1 MKRFKSADRS
11 QYARCGEDVAVR
23 DNREAAHRSRCRAV
37 DGWSGMTGVTGASGP
52 PDKRAAV
59 RMSDVALHAG
69 VALGT
74 VSNALNHPE
83 RVTPAVRDRVIAS
96 ISALGFVP
104 NRAARSLAV
113 GRSNTVAFV
122 LADISNSFFVDMAR
136 GAEQEAAKAGRFLV
150 LANADVDQAK
160 QLDYIRYF
168 GEEQVEGILVAPL
181 AGVLDGFPP
190 LDERTS
196 AIVVLDADP
205 DLRSACSAR
214 PDNHLGGRI
223 AAEHLLSSG
232 RRRIAFVGGATERSR
247 AIRDRHDGA
256 FAATLDHGAATF
268 AHFGSDDVRVADGE
282 SIGRALLDLS
292 EEAMPD
298 GIVAAA
304 DLVAQGLLQSIL
316 RDGRYRFPDDIA
328 LIACDD
334 NRAASD
340 SVIPISTV
348 NLPGLELGQIGIQLL
363 LAELAAGPDHRHR
376 HITISPDITARE
388 SSIGRAL

>member
-1 MKRFKSADRS
+1 
-11 QYARCGEDVAVR
+11 
-23 DNREAAHRSRCRAV
+23 
-37 DGWSGMTGVTGASGP
+37 
-52 PDKRAAV
+52 
-59 RMSDVALHAG
+59 MSDVAQHAG

-83 RVTPAVRDRVIAS
+83 RVTLAVRDRVMAS

-122 LADISNSFFVDMAR
+122 LADLANSFFVDMAR
-136 GAEQEAAKAGRFLV
+136 GAEQEAANAGRFLV
-150 LANADVDQAK
+150 LANADVDQEK

-181 AGVLDGFPP
+181 AGVLDFPP

-256 FAATLDHGAATF
+256 FAAIRDHGGATF
-268 AHFGSDDVRVADGE
+268 AHFGSDDVRVADGRT
-282 SIGRALLDLS
+282 IGRALLALS
-292 EEAMPD
+292 EEEMPD

-376 HITISPDITARE
+376 QVTISPDITARE
-388 SSIGRAL
+388 SSVGRAI